1 MKPTRYNE
9 QLIGWSYRLIK
20 RHTIVRALYI
30 NRQLYMFQRYKSYS
44 YRYFRRLYYGFIT
57 FIVTITISLFHVQPS
72 YGFSWVEL
80 MIRGIQVVQISNMSD
95 TREIELGRAINQKLI
110 SSGQAKIYSDR
121 SIQNY
126 IDRIGQQLAKNS
138 QRPDIPY
145 TFQVV
150 DDDSINAFAT
160 MGGYVYVN
168 KGLIT
173 AADNE
178 AELASVIGHEIG
190 HIAGRHGIEQM
201 RDRALS
207 QGLLST
213 TGLERNNAVQIGVE
227 LAIAR
232 PNSRADE
239 LEADR
244 FGLENIT
251 KANYAPAGIL
261 GFMQKLLQRGGS
273 APSFLSTHPATSE
286 RIAVLQQQIDPQ
298 TANVGIG
305 LDERAYQN
313 RIQSL
318 R

>member
-1 MKPTRYNE
+1 M
-9 QLIGWSYRLIK
+9 K
-20 RHTIVRALYI
+20 RHTIVRLVYI
-30 NRQLYMFQRYKSYS
+30 VRHLYMFQRFKTLS
-44 YRYFRRLYYGFIT
+44 YRHFKRLWYGIIT
-57 FIVTITISLFHVQPS
+57 FVAVISISLFHVQPS
-72 YGFSWVEL
+72 YGLSWVEL
-80 MIRGIQVVQISNMSD
+80 MIRGIQVVQISNMSG
-95 TREIELGRAINQKLI
+95 TQEVELGKAINQELI

-126 IDRIGQQLAKNS
+126 IDRIGQRLAKNS
-138 QRPDIPY
+138 QRSDIPY

-150 DDDSINAFAT
+150 DDDGINAFAT

-168 KGLIT
+168 KGLI
-173 AADNE
+173 AAANNE

-207 QGLLST
+207 QGLLSA
-213 TGLERNNAVQIGVE
+213 TGLDRNNAVQIGVE

-244 FGLENIT
+244 FGLENMT

-273 APSFLSTHPATSE
+273 TPSFLSTHPATDE
-286 RIAVLQQQIDPQ
+286 RIKILQQQIDPQ
-298 TANVGIG
+298 TVNVGTG

-313 RIQSL
+313 RIRSL
-318 R
+318 